1 MKIIYRQF
9 LSALTRKEI
18 VSSSLLIIY
27 QLMLGLL
34 DLLAVVSLS
43 ALTLIGIGKNNT
55 SGTGLVDFLSTHGI
69 SLKNAISLLL
79 VISLVSLSLKSI
91 LSFMVTRKLFDLM
104 ARIQIRLNLD
114 FFRLI
119 KMLEARRIM
128 NLSRTSLPISMS
140 EGAKCAIVGVL
151 GFSIVFISETLL
163 LFVLVLPLLIL
174 FPFTLLILLLTFTA
188 SFYLMHKKVGQIAQN
203 NGSLKISSENDVRS
217 WVERIGTL
225 SFLDSIRLK
234 KTTLDNRLD
243 TAIEEAAIANVK
255 LHFIQQIPKYFLE
268 LVIVIAGALTIISF
282 LLISDLDRAMHAGTL
297 LLAISFRVVPS
308 ILRMQGAILFIKSN
322 LEQGLGFL
330 NEYLDLKDKS
340 KRLLKESNGRM
351 NTYDPSA
358 SRAYILIEN
367 LSFKFA
373 DSDEYLFSDLNC
385 KIGPGGLTLI
395 SGDSGRGKTTLVNLI
410 LSHEIPELGDVN
422 YISDKPDGLVI
433 AYMPQST
440 VVIPGNLVE
449 NVAIGVAHEDVDFKI
464 LDEVLSLSGL
474 AKDGVSKFDLKKSKS
489 DDFGRNIS
497 GGEVQRIGLARA
509 LYLKPDILILDE
521 PTSALDDSTE
531 NSIIGNIK
539 NISELITVVVISHSK
554 KYLELADEI
563 IEI

>member
-1 MKIIYRQF
+1 
-9 LSALTRKEI
+9 
-18 VSSSLLIIY
+18 
-27 QLMLGLL
+27 MLGLL

-69 SLKNAISLLL
+69 SLKNAISFLL

-243 TAIEEAAIANVK
+243 TAIEEASIANVK

-322 LEQGLGFL
+322 LEQGLRFL
-330 NEYLDLKDKS
+330 NEYLDLKDQS
-340 KRLLKESNGRM
+340 KRPLKDSNGRM
-351 NTYDPSA
+351 NIYDLSA
-358 SRAYILIEN
+358 SKAYILIEN

-373 DSDEYLFSDLNC
+373 DSDEYLFSELNC

-410 LSHEIPELGDVN
+410 LSHEIPEFGYVN

-449 NVAIGVAHEDVDFKI
+449 NVAIGVAQKDVDFKI
-464 LDEVLSLSGL
+464 LEEVLSLSGL
-474 AKDGVSKFDLKKSKS
+474 AKDGVSKFDLKKSNS

-531 NSIIGNIK
+531 NSIISNIK
-539 NISELITVVVISHSK
+539 NISELITVVVISHSN